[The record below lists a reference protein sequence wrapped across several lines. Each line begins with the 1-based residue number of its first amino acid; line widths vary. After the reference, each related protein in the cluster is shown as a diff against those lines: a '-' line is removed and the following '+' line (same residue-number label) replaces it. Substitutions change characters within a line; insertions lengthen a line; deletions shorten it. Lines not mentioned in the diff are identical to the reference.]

1 MRGGLVNM
9 KKYISIF
16 LSVLLAS
23 VEFMP
28 LAQVYAQNRAMNL
41 AVAKIDGSGMS
52 QGESAQLTQAVLNSA
67 IELTKSEKY
76 RKSPSQPYNVSS
88 RSDLQQYMSQIG
100 NQRGRTAIGDDQ
112 AELMKKLGAEQVILG
127 SASSSSGSY
136 TIDLRLVDLSTGTTI
151 ASESK
156 KSSGTLSRFMQ
167 KDVPD
172 VVERLLYRENKK
184 SSKLPWIIAGVAA
197 AGAIAAILLSDDDDD
212 GGPSGPGTIT
222 IEIPQ

>member
-1 MRGGLVNM
+1 M

-41 AVAKIDGSGMS
+41 AVAKIDGSGMT
-52 QGESAQLTQAVLNSA
+52 QGESAQLTQAVLNSTV
-67 IELTKSEKY
+67 ELTKSEKY
-76 RKSPSQPYNVSS
+76 KKSPSQPYNVST
-88 RSDLQQYMSQIG
+88 RSDLQQYMSQVESQGNRTSIG
-100 NQRGRTAIGDDQ
+100 NDQ

-127 SASSSSGSY
+127 NAGSSGGKY
-136 TIDLRLVDLSTGTTI
+136 TIELRLVDLSTGSTI
-151 ASESK
+151 ARESGR
-156 KSSGTLSRFMQ
+156 SSGDFSRFMQ

-172 VVERLLYRENKK
+172 VVERLLYRENQK

-197 AGAIAAILLSDDDDD
+197 AGAIAAAIIASDDDDD
-212 GGPSGPGTIT
+212 EGPSGPGTIT

>member
-1 MRGGLVNM
+1 M

-52 QGESAQLTQAVLNSA
+52 QGESAQLTQAVLNST

-76 RKSPSQPYNVSS
+76 KKSPSQPYNVSS
-88 RSDLQQYMSQIG
+88 RSDLQQYMNQIG
-100 NQRGRTAIGDDQ
+100 NQGGRTAIGDDQ

-127 SASSSSGSY
+127 SASSSGGTY
-136 TIDLRLVDLSTGTTI
+136 NIELRLVDLSTGTTI
-151 ASESK
+151 ASESGR
-156 KSSGTLSRFMQ
+156 SSGNFSRFMQ
-167 KDVPD
+167 KDMPD

-197 AGAIAAILLSDDDDD
+197 AGAIAAVILADDDDDD